1 MERLEF
7 KTEIKAPVSVI
18 WKVLWDDK
26 TYREWTGV
34 FCEGTY
40 AVSNWNEGDSI
51 HFLTPSGEG
60 MDSII
65 DRKIENQ
72 YMAFKHIGELKNFEP
87 QPINET
93 TKEWSGSMEIYELI
107 SNDDS
112 ITLKVYVDILEKYKD
127 YFLDAFPKG
136 LERVKQLSENN

>member
-7 KTEIKAPVSVI
+7 KTDIKAPASTI
-18 WKVLWDDK
+18 WKMLWDDK

-72 YMAFKHIGELKNFEP
+72 YMAFKHMGELKNFEP
-87 QPINET
+87 QPINEAT
-93 TKEWSGSMEIYELI
+93 EEWSGSMEIYELI
-107 SNDDS
+107 PNGNT

-127 YFLDAFPKG
+127 YFLDAFLKG
-136 LERVKQLSENN
+136 LERVKKLSENN